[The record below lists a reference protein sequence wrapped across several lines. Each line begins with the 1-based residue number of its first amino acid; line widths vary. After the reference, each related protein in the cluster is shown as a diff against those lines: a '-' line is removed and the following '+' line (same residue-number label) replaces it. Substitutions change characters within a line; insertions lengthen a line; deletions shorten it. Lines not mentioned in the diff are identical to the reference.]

1 MWTST
6 AWAAGSGAAS
16 ASPISTLLFLIGV
29 VAAAYVLA
37 HLVVERAQQRFLFVS
52 GAEYVGLGVVLGPA
66 VFPVHLGPLQDLDAL
81 APVFA
86 FVAGWVGLLYGL
98 ELDLRSLRGAWRPLR
113 IALVDALV
121 TGSIVTGAAFLL
133 LRSGLLVP
141 VEPWAAAWT
150 AALVLGAAAAAGS
163 SSAIDLLA
171 SRYGGLES
179 ELLPTLRKAVR
190 LGDLVAVSVFGL
202 VFCLFHDGA
211 TLTAAPPTPL
221 VWVLVTLGLGLAL
234 GLLFFLFLGD
244 DDREANVFLGM
255 VGILLFASGAAFF
268 LRLAAVTVNL
278 VLGGVLAQTPLGG
291 RIGRELDRTAKPVS
305 LVLLLFAGAMWQP
318 VPLVPGLVV
327 TAGYVGLR
335 VVGKVS
341 ASLVATIGTP
351 LRADLFRGTLAQGN
365 AAVAMAVS
373 FRIVYDGPVVDL
385 VYTAILAGTVL
396 SELVSPRILRG
407 LLVDAGELREDLGP
421 SPAGR

>member
-1 MWTST
+1 
-6 AWAAGSGAAS
+6 
-16 ASPISTLLFLIGV
+16 
-29 VAAAYVLA
+29 
-37 HLVVERAQQRFLFVS
+37 
-52 GAEYVGLGVVLGPA
+52 VLGPA
-66 VFPVHLGPLQDLDAL
+66 VFPFHLGPLRDLDAL

-121 TGSIVTGAAFLL
+121 TGGIVTGAGFLF
-133 LRSGLLVP
+133 LRSGVLLP
-141 VEPWAAAWT
+141 AETWADAWT

-171 SRYGGLES
+171 SRYGGLET

-202 VFCLFHDGA
+202 VFCLFHDGP
-211 TLTAAPPTPL
+211 TLTARPPTPL
-221 VWVLVTLGLGLAL
+221 EWVLITLGLGVTL

-244 DDREANVFLGM
+244 DERESNVFLGM
-255 VGILLFASGAAFF
+255 VGILLVASGAAFF

-278 VLGGVLAQTPLGG
+278 VLGSVLAQTSLGS

-305 LVLLLFAGAMWQP
+305 LVLLLFAGAMWHP
-318 VPLVPGLVV
+318 VALLPGLVV
-327 TAGYVGLR
+327 TAGYVALR
-335 VVGKVS
+335 ILGKVL
-341 ASLVATIGTP
+341 ASFAATLGTP

-396 SELVSPRILRG
+396 SELVSPRMLRG

-421 SPAGR
+421 APAGR